1 MLFQLLLFF
10 KNLLKVPTREFIVFN
25 CCSCTRLKLAINEL
39 ISLRCSS
46 TPENAALNI
55 SFSSS
60 LFYSSLALFLF
71 IFLWVL
77 FNFLL
82 SSSSAISSSLFTST
96 ASSIPELEPAWA
108 TWRVTGIACAGRLA
122 CTRLA
127 GWVIFK
133 GRWFAPY
140 KLPEWWVPLTSCLCG

>member
-60 LFYSSLALFLF
+60 LFYSFLAVFLLTF
-71 IFLWVL
+71 IF
-77 FNFLL
+77 FGFFSIFA

-96 ASSIPELEPAWA
+96 ASSIPELEPARA
-108 TWRVTGIACAGRLA
+108 TWRVTGIACAGKLA

-127 GWVIFK
+127 G
-133 GRWFAPY
+133 
-140 KLPEWWVPLTSCLCG
+140 